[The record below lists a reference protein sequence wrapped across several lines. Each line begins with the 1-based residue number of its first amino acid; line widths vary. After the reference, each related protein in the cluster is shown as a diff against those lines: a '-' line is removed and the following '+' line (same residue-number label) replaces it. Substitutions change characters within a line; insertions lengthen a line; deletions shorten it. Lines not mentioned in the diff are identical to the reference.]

1 MTLLHLGP
9 RQAACTAL
17 IRLAQMWQK
26 RFQVLVCSF
35 CEFHTPKGKMILTK
49 YLIWKLLLIQMCHLW
64 PPHPLPHPLCLS
76 HKRLF
81 SAITKVLQ
89 VHPFDLLWKTQFRN
103 ASLSLVSPLFFFP
116 WEHQDTQFTFPSF
129 FQHSNPKKGITQI
142 PPWFFGLPELSS
154 YCCSHH
160 FCYFRAVSPAQGFLP
175 TRAECHY
182 ERRLLWAATITGNLS
197 LQATSIMDSFTKWL
211 WVHRALAPNLPST
224 HNY

>member
-103 ASLSLVSPLFFFP
+103 ASLSLVSPLFFFSLGTSR
-116 WEHQDTQFTFPSF
+116 HSIHISKFLSAQQS
-129 FQHSNPKKGITQI
+129 QKRNYSNPSMIFWS
-142 PPWFFGLPELSS
+142 P
-154 YCCSHH
+154 
-160 FCYFRAVSPAQGFLP
+160 RAV
-175 TRAECHY
+175 
-182 ERRLLWAATITGNLS
+182 
-197 LQATSIMDSFTKWL
+197 
-211 WVHRALAPNLPST
+211 
-224 HNY
+224 